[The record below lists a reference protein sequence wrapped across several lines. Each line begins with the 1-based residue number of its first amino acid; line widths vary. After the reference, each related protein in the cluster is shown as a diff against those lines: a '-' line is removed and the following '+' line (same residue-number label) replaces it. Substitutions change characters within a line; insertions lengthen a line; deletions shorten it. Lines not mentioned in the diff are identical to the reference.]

1 MRQQQAR
8 WLDHGLCV
16 TILRRTIHKL
26 STNNPGS
33 PLFPTFFKVSALT
46 RVVIGFYS
54 IIEVGFYLDKAEF
67 SALNCI
73 IVEIRG

>member
-1 MRQQQAR
+1 MRNSFA
-8 WLDHGLCV
+8 L
-16 TILRRTIHKL
+16 
-26 STNNPGS
+26 NNPLP

-54 IIEVGFYLDKAEF
+54 IIEVGFYLDNAEF
-67 SALNCI
+67 SALNCS